1 MSKEENEIL
10 GLFVQETTGHLET
23 IKTVLVA
30 LEAAPKNSELLN
42 RLLRAIHR
50 VKGPA
55 GFFRLT
61 PITDLA
67 HVMEGVLALLRDG
80 RRVANH
86 DLIKLL
92 LTGTGKLKAM
102 VAAPD
107 QASSI
112 DTSAERTAL
121 HALLH
126 TEPPKKAPAPYKRS
140 LPLYLSGLRIDPEL
154 VRNAHHCGQN
164 TSAVQ
169 LHLHEDIEFKGQA
182 LIDYFRD
189 IEALATLIDTAPEM
203 GGLEDVHNV
212 GGDFSEEDTAD
223 VIYARMFT
231 PEMELGQPQCAFNLP
246 ENQLSAVP
254 SELLQA
260 WLNTQPTLAPTQSA
274 PAAQVH
280 SAPTASVP
288 PASAPP
294 TSAPTA
300 TVVSSTVAAT
310 PAPAPTSTSITP
322 TPFSPAVPA
331 APAQGA
337 KPKTGDTE
345 RVADAL
351 LDGIMSAT
359 TRDQGTAPQVGLAGL
374 RERVSMVT
382 DASGKVVAANTC
394 DATGKPI
401 QTAFLLG
408 KDMSKEAWFR
418 DNRDGRFLKSATL
431 DGTVVEDVSRDPDA
445 VRLLGSDALVI
456 GYSAPITNDA
466 GQFIGTW
473 RNLADFSLVEQV
485 IVDSYELLKDGG
497 LGSIEFAL
505 IDKKGLLLAEYDP
518 HHN

>member
-246 ENQLSAVP
+246 ENQLSAEP

-337 KPKTGDTE
+337 TPKTGDTE

-351 LDGIMSAT
+351 LDGIMGAT
-359 TRDQGTAPQVGLAGL
+359 GSDQGTAPQVGLAGL
-374 RERVSMVT
+374 RERVTEDTAILSEANKRRLH
-382 DASGKVVAANTC
+382 DAF
-394 DATGKPI
+394 KPI
-401 QTAFLLG
+401 EFTSDG
-408 KDMSKEAWFR
+408 EEAWQLLQKASHDIHITDLEKPRLNGLELAPASAATPAAKTSQSFPYPPGTPRISTNAPGGR
-418 DNRDGRFLKSATL
+418 DQPLRNQTRIG
-431 DGTVVEDVSRDPDA
+431 
-445 VRLLGSDALVI
+445 VR
-456 GYSAPITNDA
+456 
-466 GQFIGTW
+466 
-473 RNLADFSLVEQV
+473 
-485 IVDSYELLKDGG
+485 
-497 LGSIEFAL
+497 
-505 IDKKGLLLAEYDP
+505 
-518 HHN
+518 